1 MRHVGD
7 IFEQESYRET
17 GIRTMSGVILT
28 RIICSVISGV
38 AAIGIIANFGT
49 VTARIAIFMAT
60 NTAFCAQKSVG
71 IITSYVAE
79 DIPSL
84 KVIIVIIYSRR
95 KVVR

>member
-28 RIICSVISGV
+28 QIICSVISGV

-49 VTARIAIFMAT
+49 VTARIAIFMA
-60 NTAFCAQKSVG
+60 NLLSSGFPVLLVIAVIVYF
-71 IITSYVAE
+71 ILR
-79 DIPSL
+79 L
-84 KVIIVIIYSRR
+84 KWRLRR
-95 KVVR
+95 NFWRW